1 MNIVEKVNNREITP
15 RHNNY
20 QEVTI
25 DAAGNGPVINF
36 NGVHART
43 SGLQG
48 FSPLKQSIE
57 YNNKKANS
65 EKVPEK
71 SWYDKFSSIGHGVLD
86 VAGMVPVFG
95 AAADLINAGW
105 YAGEGYAQ
113 DKGYLDETGA
123 GEGAY
128 QNALISTAAAVPG
141 AGQYATI
148 GKYAMKGFKGASKPI
163 MKYAKNNKALTAF
176 DAALGTDM
184 AQTSYEDYDKEFG
197 DGSFKKSYSPF
208 FGSENNEGVIPY
220 VAKKYYEYDAKD
232 GEEGNVLSQGFND
245 LKGGISNLLNKNN
258 SGATD
263 TDNNASSNT
272 SEQSKPTK
280 SNRPQKF
287 IDYYK
292 NKNKNN

>member
-128 QNALISTAAAVPG
+128 QNAAISGLAAIPG
-141 AGQYATI
+141 VGQYATAAKY
-148 GKYAMKGFKGASKPI
+148 GKKGFDAVKFAT
-163 MKYAKNNKALTAF
+163 KNSPKSVAF
-176 DAALGTDM
+176 DAVLGADM

-245 LKGGISNLLNKNN
+245 LKGGITNLLNKNN

-263 TDNNASSNT
+263 TNNNTSDNT

>member
-57 YNNKKANS
+57 YSNKKANS

-71 SWYDKFSSIGHGVLD
+71 SWYDKFSSVGHGVLD

-128 QNALISTAAAVPG
+128 QNAAISGLAAIPG
-141 AGQYATI
+141 VGQYATAAKY
-148 GKYAMKGFKGASKPI
+148 GKKGFDAIKFT
-163 MKYAKNNKALTAF
+163 AKNSPKSFAF

-208 FGSENNEGVIPY
+208 FGSENNEGIIPY
-220 VAKKYYEYDAKD
+220 AAKKYYEYDAKD
-232 GEEGNVLSQGFND
+232 GEEGNVFSQGFND
-245 LKGGISNLLNKNN
+245 LKGGITNLLNKNN
-258 SGATD
+258 NEATD
-263 TDNNASSNT
+263 TNNNTSNNT

>member
-36 NGVHART
+36 NGVHTRT

-57 YNNKKANS
+57 YSNKKENS

-71 SWYDKFSSIGHGVLD
+71 SWYDRISSVGHGVLD

-123 GEGAY
+123 GEDAY
-128 QNALISTAAAVPG
+128 KNAAISGLAAVPG
-141 AGQYATI
+141 LGQWATAAKY
-148 GKYAMKGFKGASKPI
+148 GKRGFDAIKFT
-163 MKYAKNNKALTAF
+163 AKNSPKSFAF
-176 DAALGTDM
+176 DAVVGADM
-184 AQTSYEDYDKEFG
+184 AQTSYEDIDKEFG

-208 FGSENNEGVIPY
+208 FGSENNEGIIPY
-220 VAKKYYEYDAKD
+220 AAKKYYEYDAKD

-263 TDNNASSNT
+263 TDNNTSDNT

-280 SNRPQKF
+280 IYRLLQK
-287 IDYYK
+287 
-292 NKNKNN
+292 